1 MSTTAASPRP
11 FWKTPLLIMLAGALC
26 VLMAMGVRASF
37 GLFLKPMSQ
46 DLGWG
51 REVFALAM
59 AVQNLMWGAFQPFA
73 CAIADKWGSGRVIFV
88 GGLLYAV
95 GLLLMSTVTEP
106 TAFHISAG
114 LLIGA
119 AQAGT
124 GLAVVLA
131 AVSRDLPE
139 DKRSAA
145 LGVITAAAA
154 AGQFTIVPVGQVLL
168 NEHTWSVVLVVLSLV
183 SLTMA
188 ASAAPLSGK
197 HGSTGGIEQ
206 SLGAALREAARHRGY
221 WLLTLGFFVCGFHVA
236 FIAVHMPAYLT
247 DLGLPTET
255 GALSLALIGVFNV
268 VGSYLAGVLGGRRR
282 KKHLLSLLYLSRAA
296 AITLFI
302 ALPVTLT
309 TVVLFSIAIGVL
321 WLSTVPLTSG
331 LVAQI
336 FGPRY
341 MGTLFAIVFFNH
353 QVGSFLGVWL
363 GGYFYDATGSYQ
375 PVWYAGIALGLL
387 AAALHWPIDD
397 RTIERVPTAKPA

>member
-11 FWKTPLLIMLAGALC
+11 FWKTPLLILLAGALC

-88 GGLLYAV
+88 GGLLYAA
-95 GLLLMSTVTEP
+95 GLFLMSTVTEP

-154 AGQFTIVPVGQVLL
+154 AGQFTVVPVGQVLL
-168 NEHTWSVVLVVLSLV
+168 NEHAWSVVLVVLSLV

-197 HGSTGGIEQ
+197 HASTGGVEQ
-206 SLGAALREAARHRGY
+206 SLSAALREAARHRGY

-255 GALSLALIGVFNV
+255 GALSLALIGIFNV

-296 AITLFI
+296 AIALFI
-302 ALPVTLT
+302 ALPVTMT
-309 TVVLFSIAIGVL
+309 TVVVFSIAIGVL

-363 GGYFYDATGSYQ
+363 GGYFYDATGSYD

-387 AAALHWPIDD
+387 AAVLHWPIDD
-397 RTIERVPTAKPA
+397 RTIERVPATKPA